1 MVLSSWCL
9 AGSCKRGGCDWAQ
22 RPHHLHPGPLLTRH
36 ETPRVYLLLPPEC
49 ACLPACLLALL
60 LPGAASLLCSAQ
72 PAFLTTAAVCLRSP
86 CLCRIPRAASAAAP
100 PVQRPSR
107 RFRGRA
113 SLRLVC
119 DVPLLRGTLPSAQI
133 FPEDIFTTAPA
144 PRLAV
149 ARLQFSL
156 PLLVCHLLKRPA
168 VSRPAPKDP
177 VRCFPWRAIALP
189 GLQSSSSRH
198 AKVKSTVIVLI
209 HSPRGALST
218 LLT

>member
-1 MVLSSWCL
+1 MFIYCCL
-9 AGSCKRGGCDWAQ
+9 PSV
-22 RPHHLHPGPLLTRH
+22 H
-36 ETPRVYLLLPPEC
+36 

-86 CLCRIPRAASAAAP
+86 CLCRIPRAASAAAH

-119 DVPLLRGTLPSAQI
+119 DVPLLRGTLPPAQI
-133 FPEDIFTTAPA
+133 FPGGIFTTAPA
-144 PRLAV
+144 TRLAV
-149 ARLQFSL
+149 ARLQLLL

-177 VRCFPWRAIALP
+177 VRCFSCGPLARYTASGP
-189 GLQSSSSRH
+189 SEELQLASR
-198 AKVKSTVIVLI
+198 KSIPFPIVL
-209 HSPRGALST
+209 HSLTAR